1 MAKKSTILIVEDD
14 AEQLRLYLKALRGHR
29 LTCVKSGT
37 EALAS
42 LAENLPDLV
51 ILDHVLAQG
60 ERGTDFIPK
69 LKAAAAHVPIIVIS
83 GTLDIRG
90 QVKALQGPLA
100 AHYVLEKPVGLDEL
114 LATVEEALSHC
125 GMGETVAMLQSLEN
139 AEKITA
145 NEPERRFTFRLN
157 RQHEILNRCRK
168 TGERPN
174 VSALAR
180 EFQVARKTIQRD
192 LHDLVQRGQL
202 SPEMFPEWQQVSG
215 EAEDS

>member
-14 AEQLRLYLKALRGHR
+14 AEQLRLYLKALRGHQ

-51 ILDHVLAQG
+51 ILDHVLAAG

-69 LKAAAAHVPIIVIS
+69 LKAVAAHVPIIVIS

-90 QVKALQGPLA
+90 QLKALQGPLS

-114 LATVEEALSHC
+114 LATVEEALSRC
-125 GMGETVAMLQSLEN
+125 GMGETVAMLQSLES
-139 AEKITA
+139 AEKIAA

-202 SPEMFPEWQQVSG
+202 SPEMFPEWQQISG
-215 EAEDS
+215 EAEDI

>member
-1 MAKKSTILIVEDD
+1 MIKKSTILIVEDD
-14 AEQLRLYLKALRGHR
+14 AEQLRLYMKALRGHQ
-29 LTCVKSGT
+29 LICVKSGT
-37 EALAS
+37 EALSS
-42 LAENLPDLV
+42 LADNLPDLI

-69 LKAAAAHVPIIVIS
+69 LKTAAAHVPIIVIS

-90 QVKALQGPLA
+90 QLKALQGPLA

-114 LATVEEALSHC
+114 LATVEEALSQC
-125 GMGETVAMLQSLEN
+125 GLGETVAMLQSLEN
-139 AEKITA
+139 AEKITPT
-145 NEPERRFTFRLN
+145 EPERRFTFRLN

-174 VSALAR
+174 VSALSR
-180 EFQVARKTIQRD
+180 EFQVSRKTIQRD

-202 SPEMFPEWQQVSG
+202 SPEMFPEWQQVGG
-215 EAEDS
+215 EADD